1 MPKDNLLS
9 ILFKTAGGLASSYP
23 GFKESEEDR
32 RRVEKQQK
40 IDQLMRM
47 LNFKQNQQQLD
58 LQREKFEYD
67 KLEPNRI
74 AGRDAI
80 KRMSDYYTQMQT
92 ANKPAPIPAEM
103 QKLFM
108 LRGMLNPD
116 EFKQY
121 LGVGPQKEKAPKP
134 TTMQSNYNWM
144 SQKFGPRAAYNKMF
158 NSEGENPLDMGMTN
172 NTARFNPDNMQDSP
186 IDPSQIQSGVGIPA
200 GGRNVSDMPSD
211 WPGTLQE
218 WEDYKRMKGL

>member
-9 ILFKTAGGLASSYP
+9 ILFKSAGGLASSYP
-23 GFKESEEDR
+23 AFKKSEKDR

-40 IDQLMRM
+40 FDQLMRM
-47 LNFKQNQQQLD
+47 LNFKQNQQRLD
-58 LQREKFEYD
+58 L
-67 KLEPNRI
+67 L
-74 AGRDAI
+74 
-80 KRMSDYYTQMQT
+80 TQT

-108 LRGMLNPD
+108 LRGMLSPD
-116 EFKQY
+116 EFKRY
-121 LGVGPQKEKAPKP
+121 LGVEPQKEKTPKP

-144 SQKFGPRAAYNKMF
+144 LQKFGPSAAYNKIF
-158 NSEGENPLDMGMTN
+158 NSDGENPLDMGMTN
-172 NTARFNPDNMQDSP
+172 NTARFNPDNMQGSP